1 MDEELSLDEI
11 ISYAREFQNF
21 EKVFSAVYLH
31 PNWLTTIPPTRRWA
45 ILHHIV
51 LSGNTVHFDQ
61 ILPSQKSNAQF
72 RLLTKTADQETI
84 LDIAKS
90 HVYLS
95 DMLKRIERLIK
106 LDELLNYAKEG
117 KWDQCIEIVKQNP
130 SYGNE
135 KPPYRRFYLIHHLAY
150 SNAVEAFKEFLK
162 IENFQFSLLL
172 RVDGKKVNDI
182 AREAKC
188 EAFANFIEK
197 DYAAFFDDDD
207 DDDVLYEPSAAQSRL
222 DQHDANIIIVPH
234 AICHEPKSSCE
245 PEKKLMNRAEVN
257 KLVPRKSKPINISNI
272 PTRYSSKTI
281 LNLLTCSLTRATVT
295 DPVVAADGFTYERTA
310 IENWLK
316 ANDCSPMTNE
326 KLAHKDLTSNVLV
339 KRLLD
344 AITQ

>member
-1 MDEELSLDEI
+1 
-11 ISYAREFQNF
+11 
-21 EKVFSAVYLH
+21 
-31 PNWLTTIPPTRRWA
+31 
-45 ILHHIV
+45 
-51 LSGNTVHFDQ
+51 
-61 ILPSQKSNAQF
+61 
-72 RLLTKTADQETI
+72 
-84 LDIAKS
+84 
-90 HVYLS
+90 
-95 DMLKRIERLIK
+95 
-106 LDELLNYAKEG
+106 
-117 KWDQCIEIVKQNP
+117 
-130 SYGNE
+130 
-135 KPPYRRFYLIHHLAY
+135 YRRFYLIHHLAY

-207 DDDVLYEPSAAQSRL
+207 DDDVLYEPSAAQFRF

-295 DPVVAADGFTYERTA
+295 DP
-310 IENWLK
+310 
-316 ANDCSPMTNE
+316 
-326 KLAHKDLTSNVLV
+326 
-339 KRLLD
+339 
-344 AITQ
+344 

>member
-1 MDEELSLDEI
+1 MDEEFSLDEI
-11 ISYAREFQNF
+11 ISYARDFQNF

-31 PNWLTTIPPTRRWA
+31 PDWLTTIPSTRRWA

-61 ILPSQKSNAQF
+61 ILPSQKSNVQF
-72 RLLTKTADQETI
+72 RLLTKTADQETV

-106 LDELLNYAKEG
+106 LDELLNYAREG
-117 KWDQCIEIVKQNP
+117 KWDQCIEIVKQDP
-130 SYGNE
+130 SY
-135 KPPYRRFYLIHHLAY
+135 
-150 SNAVEAFKEFLK
+150 VEPFKEFLK
-162 IENFQFSLLL
+162 IENFHFALLL
-172 RVDGKKVNDI
+172 RVDEYT
-182 AREAKC
+182 A
-188 EAFANFIEK
+188 
-197 DYAAFFDDDD
+197 YFDDDD
-207 DDDVLYEPSAAQSRL
+207 DDDILYEPSAAQNML
-222 DQHDANIIIVPH
+222 NQHDANIIIVPH
-234 AICHEPKSSCE
+234 TIYNEPQSSSA
-245 PEKKLMNRAEVN
+245 PAKKLLNRAEVN
-257 KLVPRKSKPINISNI
+257 KLVPRKAKPINISNI

-326 KLAHKDLTSNVLV
+326 KLAHKDLTPNVLV

-344 AITQ
+344 TLTQ